1 MSCSG
6 KSFEIFIWEPK
17 ADSYIGGE
25 PVRNGYGDLG
35 AVPNYGR
42 MYQTN
47 TPGLRNSP
55 YIKLSMSNPIINYN
69 TRTITEYNTYSSRTL
84 SDTNLK
90 ISFEESNIDNISDI
104 AADEMI
110 KKLEAK
116 IIETKN
122 GTREIFANDEQ
133 N

>member
-47 TPGLRNSP
+47 THGLRSSP
-55 YIKLSMSNPIINYN
+55 YMRLSISNPIINYN
-69 TRTITEYNTYSSRTL
+69 TRTITEYNAYSIKTL
-84 SDTNLK
+84 SDPNLD
-90 ISFEESNIDNISDI
+90 INFEENSTTNISDI
-104 AADEMI
+104 VTDEMI

-122 GTREIFANDEQ
+122 GTREIFTNDEQ
-133 N
+133 T